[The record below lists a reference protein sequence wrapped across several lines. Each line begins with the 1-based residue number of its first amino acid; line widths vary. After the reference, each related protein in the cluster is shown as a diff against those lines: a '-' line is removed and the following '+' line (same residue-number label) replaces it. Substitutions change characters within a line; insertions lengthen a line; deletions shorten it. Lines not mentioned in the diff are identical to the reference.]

1 VERRALEF
9 GLMPV
14 KLALVARTDLG
25 MGRGKLAAQVAHAAV
40 AAVLHTYGSETFAEW
55 IREGQPKVVLKVSG
69 EDELLGIGAAA
80 EAAGLPVE
88 LIRDA
93 GRRQLE
99 AGSLT
104 CGAIGPAVVDRI
116 DEVAG
121 SLSLL

>member
-1 VERRALEF
+1 
-9 GLMPV
+9 MPV

-40 AAVLHTYGSETFAEW
+40 AAVLDTYGSETFAEW

-69 EDELLGIGAAA
+69 EDELLRISAAA

-93 GRRQLE
+93 GRTQLE
-99 AGSLT
+99 AGTLT
-104 CGAIGPAVVDRI
+104 CGAIGPAAVDRI